1 MRTCSNCG
9 FTPEL
14 AAIISSSF
22 LEFPEIQ
29 EVHWIAGDYN
39 YLVKTKLKDASDLRA
54 LLKKCGQIQGL
65 SDTRTTLVLETVK
78 ESQAI
83 PVEQLTRH
91 LNRGGG

>member
-1 MRTCSNCG
+1 MDDRDCVD
-9 FTPEL
+9 
-14 AAIISSSF
+14 F
-22 LEFPEIQ
+22 LQ
-29 EVHWIAGDYN
+29 W
-39 YLVKTKLKDASDLRA
+39 A
-54 LLKKCGQIQGL
+54 LLKKCGQIEGL